1 MEILSIE
8 EYESLTNT
16 PKEIR
21 GHLFSL
27 YDKTIIEDDDIV
39 GWDTTMVID
48 GKPYNWFQLAYTSA
62 YYKMVDTM
70 KNVFKNLE

>member
-1 MEILSIE
+1 MDILSIE

-27 YDKTIIEDDDIV
+27 YDTTII
-39 GWDTTMVID
+39 
-48 GKPYNWFQLAYTSA
+48 QLWSLTA
-62 YYKMVDTM
+62 
-70 KNVFKNLE
+70 NPIIGFKRHTQVPIIKWWTQ

>member
-1 MEILSIE
+1 MDILNIE

-27 YDKTIIEDDDIV
+27 YDKTSIEDDDIV
-39 GWDTTMVID
+39 G
-48 GKPYNWFQLAYTSA
+48 
-62 YYKMVDTM
+62 
-70 KNVFKNLE
+70 